1 MAYSEYVQNRFTS
14 NIGRSFSEFTII
26 SAEIIVENGEN
37 AGNQYFSFFHNVF
50 FFTFQSFI
58 EKRIEWFKKLFQ
70 SFHKDGPSFLDLAVI
85 LYQTGLWPYK
95 G

>member
-37 AGNQYFSFFHNVF
+37 AGNQYFSFLHNVFF

-58 EKRIEWFKKLFQ
+58 EKRIEWSNML
-70 SFHKDGPSFLDLAVI
+70 
-85 LYQTGLWPYK
+85 
-95 G
+95 